1 MSAPNIPSSTHI
13 SNLIST
19 ELPDNA
25 DIEEPRFR
33 MEYAIWKKN
42 APYLYDMIFTT
53 RLPWPSLTVEWLPEV
68 EFVNTS
74 SSHQTTQNT
83 SNLKNTDT
91 VLTRYKFL
99 LGTQTSGHAYEYVR
113 IGTIDLPN
121 LDCISKT
128 SSLSLLNKYDQVLG
142 EFGGYQSSRSQFKIH
157 QYLNHTGE
165 VNRARYMPQ
174 NPSIVATGSSDG
186 FVYLFDCT
194 KHPLDPRTSVAGAN
208 TAATVTLAA
217 NEIASS
223 TSQAS
228 SWNENGINANLSK
241 SLGIPRSRPD
251 MILQSHATEVSSLS
265 WNQFKHGVLASGSF
279 DKTVAIWN
287 IKSWTN
293 GTHLSPDSV
302 LKTHSDIVNDLEWHK
317 FNPAMLG
324 SVSDDGEIHIH
335 DTRLKEAT
343 TKALLS
349 SAPLR
354 YLEGQDKAH
363 DIIGLNS
370 ISFNPANEDLVA
382 TGGTDGNVTLWD
394 LRSLNSPI
402 HIMHGHADNINAV
415 EWSPHD
421 PVVLASASSDRR
433 VCIWDISRIGDD
445 DSQEARDINNV
456 QSAADTIGT
465 EITPSPELLWVHGGH
480 TESVSDVAW
489 NPALPWVLASV
500 SNDNHTH
507 IFKPAQSIVGRRS

>member
-1 MSAPNIPSSTHI
+1 
-13 SNLIST
+13 
-19 ELPDNA
+19 
-25 DIEEPRFR
+25 
-33 MEYAIWKKN
+33 
-42 APYLYDMIFTT
+42 
-53 RLPWPSLTVEWLPEV
+53 
-68 EFVNTS
+68 
-74 SSHQTTQNT
+74 
-83 SNLKNTDT
+83 
-91 VLTRYKFL
+91 
-99 LGTQTSGHAYEYVR
+99 
-113 IGTIDLPN
+113 
-121 LDCISKT
+121 
-128 SSLSLLNKYDQVLG
+128 
-142 EFGGYQSSRSQFKIH
+142 
-157 QYLNHTGE
+157 
-165 VNRARYMPQ
+165 
-174 NPSIVATGSSDG
+174 
-186 FVYLFDCT
+186 
-194 KHPLDPRTSVAGAN
+194 
-208 TAATVTLAA
+208 
-217 NEIASS
+217 
-223 TSQAS
+223 
-228 SWNENGINANLSK
+228 
-241 SLGIPRSRPD
+241 
-251 MILQSHATEVSSLS
+251 
-265 WNQFKHGVLASGSF
+265 
-279 DKTVAIWN
+279 
-287 IKSWTN
+287 
-293 GTHLSPDSV
+293 
-302 LKTHSDIVNDLEWHK
+302 
-317 FNPAMLG
+317 MLG